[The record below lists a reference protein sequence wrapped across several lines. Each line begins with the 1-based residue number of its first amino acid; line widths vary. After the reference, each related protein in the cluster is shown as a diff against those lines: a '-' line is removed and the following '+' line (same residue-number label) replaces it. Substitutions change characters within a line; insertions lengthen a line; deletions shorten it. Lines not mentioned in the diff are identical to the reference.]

1 MTRLGFGKLG
11 RRRKNLDD
19 RLNAGTWTR
28 FFTENLGGDLQL
40 DVGELLGG
48 GQASGVPL
56 LAETGLPEA
65 TDESGELVLGLG
77 GGGIDLLEISS
88 EELVDLDLEGVE
100 LLNGLLED
108 VADHQ
113 LGAVISV
120 QLVGGVVEGS
130 KDIGLS
136 ISLSAIWKQLFT
148 KKCALI

>member
-11 RRRKNLDD
+11 RRSKNLDD

-40 DVGELLGG
+40 NVGELLGG

-77 GGGIDLLEISS
+77 RAGIDLLKIVGKES
-88 EELVDLDLEGVE
+88 VDLGLKSVE
-100 LLNGLLED
+100 LLSGLLKD

-113 LGAVISV
+113 LGAVVSV
-120 QLVGGVVEGS
+120 ELEGRVEHGAEGVNL
-130 KDIGLS
+130 LS
-136 ISLSAIWKQLFT
+136 VALSGK
-148 KKCALI
+148 